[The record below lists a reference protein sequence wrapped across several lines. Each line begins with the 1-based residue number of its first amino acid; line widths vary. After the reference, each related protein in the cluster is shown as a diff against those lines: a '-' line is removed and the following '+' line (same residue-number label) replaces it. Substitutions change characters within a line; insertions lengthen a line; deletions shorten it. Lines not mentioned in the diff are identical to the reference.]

1 MRRRIF
7 AHYPIAQ
14 ERRGGIIWKIL
25 LGIVLLVLVLV
36 GSGFGFLYYK
46 VKNSPGLFAMTM
58 VGAKIMAL
66 PEFQQRSRE
75 TTNPDERAG
84 LALSLA
90 RQGMHRLDDATVLQV
105 ARIKGKLLA
114 AADTSECATIAR
126 NTDLAAIAKGAP
138 FALARLDSASLVDW
152 ADIAYRA
159 VLAELKQQPPHQPGE
174 REVTDAMVA
183 LMKTL
188 PEPQRERLATGL
200 AGSPETSEGDV
211 CWAARTMYRKLVQMD
226 QPARYV
232 LARAVLPDP

>member
-7 AHYPIAQ
+7 AHNLLAQ

-25 LGIVLLVLVLV
+25 LGIVLLVFVLV
-36 GSGFGFLYYK
+36 GSGFGYLYYK
-46 VKNSPGLFAMTM
+46 VKNSPGLYAMTM
-58 VGAKIMAL
+58 FGAKVFAL
-66 PEFQQRSRE
+66 PEFQQRSGE
-75 TTNPDERAG
+75 STNPEERTG

-90 RQGMHRLDDATVLQV
+90 RQGMHRLDDRTVLHV

-114 AADTSECATIAR
+114 AADSGECATIAR

-159 VLAELKQQPPHQPGE
+159 VLAELKQHPPQQPGE

-183 LMKTL
+183 LMRSL
-188 PEPQRERLATGL
+188 PESQRARLATGL
-200 AGSPETSEGDV
+200 AASPETSDGDV

-226 QPARYV
+226 QPSRYV